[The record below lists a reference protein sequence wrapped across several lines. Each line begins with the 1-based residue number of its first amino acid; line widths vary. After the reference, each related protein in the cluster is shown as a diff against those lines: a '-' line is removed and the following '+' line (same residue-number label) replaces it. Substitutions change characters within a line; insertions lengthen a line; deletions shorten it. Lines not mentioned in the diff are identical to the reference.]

1 MEKLDSEVIVIGSG
15 SAGITAAIY
24 LKRANA
30 NVVIIDSDAPGGL
43 LNKIS
48 IVENYP
54 GYGKITG
61 PDLAY
66 NMFMQ
71 MMDLNILYKQEKVID
86 IIDNGE
92 VKIVKTET
100 NEYITKSIIIATGRK
115 AKSLGLPNENDLI
128 GSGISW
134 CAICDG
140 ALFKDKDVVVVGGGN
155 SALEE
160 SLYLS
165 AIAKS
170 ITIVH
175 HRNEFTAENK
185 IQDLVKKN
193 PKIRI
198 FYNSE
203 VKQLNTSN
211 NILNSVEIVN
221 DEREKNIIKAE
232 GMFIYIGFEPA
243 ISFLSNL
250 NIEKKNGY
258 IVVNENMKTSI
269 NNIYACGDVIA
280 KDVYQITTAVGEA
293 SIAATT
299 YLRENAK

>member
-1 MEKLDSEVIVIGSG
+1 MEKLDFEVIVIGSG

-30 NVVIIDSDAPGGL
+30 KVVIIDSDAPGGL

-92 VKIVKTET
+92 FKTVKTET
-100 NEYITKSIIIATGRK
+100 SEYIAKAVIIATGRK

>member
-30 NVVIIDSDAPGGL
+30 KVVIIDSDAPGGL

-71 MMDLNILYKQEKVID
+71 MMDLNISYKQEKVID

>member
-71 MMDLNILYKQEKVID
+71 MMDLNISYKQEKVID